1 MEDVEWADSTW
12 NEFMSQNCVSFS
24 SDLIVNDQKL
34 TGAKPKWAMVWHIW
48 TVRTCQHNIMLS
60 LFTSIMKIWNGLTA
74 HEMDSCLQT
83 V

>member
-48 TVRTCQHNIMLS
+48 AVSQNLSAQHHVITIYIHYEDME
-60 LFTSIMKIWNGLTA
+60 WA
-74 HEMDSCLQT
+74 DST
-83 V
+83 